1 TLLARRLGFR
11 DRDAFAQALAA
22 TRQSVSAIFAT
33 LGAPESPPSPTTV
46 ALLDPSSTREE
57 LVAALGAL
65 AFRNAEASADELQ
78 LLRQKPHSP
87 FAHAAGDDVARVLLE
102 EVAASP
108 DPDLALRRLVDL
120 VGRRGAGATIW
131 RLVAA
136 HRPLARLLVTLFG
149 TSEFLGKTLVA
160 HPELVE
166 QMLSAASSARVRSRE
181 DFDELVARAQDG
193 LEADDPNDEEAR
205 LNALRRVRNE
215 EMLRIGLFD
224 VGGELAPADVSAQ
237 LTDLADAILEAALA
251 VVAPATFK
259 KWGTPSASLAV

>member
-87 FAHAAGDDVARVLLE
+87 FAPAADDVARVLLE
-102 EVAASP
+102 EAAASP

-120 VGRRGAGATIW
+120 IGRRGAGATIW

-136 HRPLARLLVTLFG
+136 HRP
-149 TSEFLGKTLVA
+149 
-160 HPELVE
+160 
-166 QMLSAASSARVRSRE
+166 
-181 DFDELVARAQDG
+181 
-193 LEADDPNDEEAR
+193 
-205 LNALRRVRNE
+205 
-215 EMLRIGLFD
+215 
-224 VGGELAPADVSAQ
+224 
-237 LTDLADAILEAALA
+237 
-251 VVAPATFK
+251 
-259 KWGTPSASLAV
+259 